1 MHDSIYWIYNKP
13 NQSFTSF
20 LLPVLPCKSI
30 VMRRFAGI
38 FWMLV
43 LWFCATQRMV
53 AQGNAEVPASSNP
66 QQYILL
72 LKDKFPPKPETI
84 LYSPRAAKRRLLQG
98 ISTDSLDWPVH
109 QDYLKQVARI
119 SGVRVHAVS
128 RWMNALLLQVR
139 DSAALAALRTQSF
152 VAGLQEFGPVRQPA
166 AASDSAF
173 EPAPE
178 PFAIPEPETLQL
190 LRTQPLLQLAARG
203 YGLSHEALR
212 AMNGIRLHDLGYR
225 GKGVL
230 IAVLDAGFSGVD
242 RIAAF
247 DSLNNNKR
255 ILATHDFVRGNDW
268 VYSFSDHGTK
278 VLGCLAAD
286 IPNVLKG
293 SAPEASYL
301 LLRSEDADAE
311 YPEEMFH
318 WLVAA
323 EFADSMGA
331 DIISSSLGYTTF
343 DVPFYEDERLMLLD
357 GTSSLVSRAARWAA
371 SRGMLVLNAAGNEG
385 DGLWERISAPADAPE
400 ILSVGA
406 VDEQRNSASFS
417 GKGPAAEGRLKPEVA
432 APGVNIPLVQGN
444 GNLTEGSGTSY
455 ATPLLSGLAA
465 CLWQAAPRLDAQTL
479 REVMMN
485 SAHRGDF
492 TDVQQGH
499 GIPDVFAAAC
509 QLGVNPYFRS
519 EATQI
524 LSDIPEM
531 TTQDHLYLRIYA
543 GVAGTARYALF
554 SRGNN
559 RKPAG
564 SGSISLEAQKTAVF
578 RVAPLE
584 HPGPYILQISGPGGF
599 NRMYHIHKIITKQN
613 R

>member
-1 MHDSIYWIYNKP
+1 M
-13 NQSFTSF
+13 F
-20 LLPVLPCKSI
+20 
-30 VMRRFAGI
+30 
-38 FWMLV
+38 V
-43 LWFCATQRMV
+43 LWSCATQRIA
-53 AQGNAEVPASSNP
+53 AQATTEVSAASNP
-66 QQYILL
+66 QQYVLL
-72 LKDKFPPKPETI
+72 LKDKFQPKPETI

-98 ISTDSLDWPVH
+98 ISSDSLDWPVH
-109 QDYLKQVARI
+109 QDYLRQVASIR
-119 SGVRVHAVS
+119 GVRIRAVS
-128 RWMNALLLQVR
+128 RWMNALLLQVH
-139 DSAALAALRTQSF
+139 DSAALAVLRTQSF

-173 EPAPE
+173 EPAPK
-178 PFAIPEPETLQL
+178 PFATPEPEALRL
-190 LRTQPLLQLAARG
+190 LRTQPLLQLATRG

-242 RIAAF
+242 RISAF

-255 ILATHDFVRGNDW
+255 ILATRDFVRGNDW

-343 DVPFYEDERLMLLD
+343 DVPFHEDERLTLLD
-357 GTSSLVSRAARWAA
+357 GTSSLISRAARMAA

-385 DGLWERISAPADAPE
+385 DGIWERISAPADALE

-406 VDEQRNSASFS
+406 TDAAGNSASFS
-417 GKGPAAEGRLKPEVA
+417 GKGSATEGRLKPEVA
-432 APGVNIPLVQGN
+432 APGVDIPLVQGN
-444 GNLTEGSGTSY
+444 GELTEGSGTSY

-479 REVMMN
+479 REAIIN

-492 TDVQQGH
+492 TDIQQGH
-499 GIPDVFAAAC
+499 GIPDVYAAAC
-509 QLGVNPYFRS
+509 LLGSNPFFRS
-519 EATQI
+519 EATQL
-524 LSDIPEM
+524 LSEVSE
-531 TTQDHLYLRIYA
+531 TTAQDHLFIRVYA
-543 GVAGTARYALF
+543 GASGTMRYALF

-578 RVAPLE
+578 RVGPFE
-584 HPGPYILQISGPGGF
+584 HPGPYMLQISGPGGF
-599 NRMYHIHKIITKQN
+599 NRIYHINKIISNQQ

>member
-1 MHDSIYWIYNKP
+1 
-13 NQSFTSF
+13 
-20 LLPVLPCKSI
+20 
-30 VMRRFAGI
+30 
-38 FWMLV
+38 MLV
-43 LWFCATQRMV
+43 LWFCATERIT
-53 AQGNAEVPASSNP
+53 AQATTELPATSNP

-98 ISTDSLDWPVH
+98 ISPDSLDWPVH
-109 QDYLKQVARI
+109 QDYLKQVASL
-119 SGVRVHAVS
+119 SGVRIRAVS

-166 AASDSAF
+166 AASDSAS

-190 LRTQPLLQLAARG
+190 LRTQPLLQLATRG

-225 GKGVL
+225 GKGML
-230 IAVLDAGFSGVD
+230 IAVLDAGFIGVD

-255 ILATHDFVRGNDW
+255 ILATRDFVRGNDW

-293 SAPEASYL
+293 SAPEASYM

-311 YPEEMFH
+311 FPEEMFH

-343 DVPFYEDERLMLLD
+343 DVPFHEDDRLTLLD
-357 GTSSLVSRAARWAA
+357 GTGSLISRAACMAA
-371 SRGMLVLNAAGNEG
+371 SRGMLVMTAAGNEG

-400 ILSVGA
+400 VLSVGA
-406 VDEQRNSASFS
+406 VDAAGNSATFS
-417 GKGPAAEGRLKPEVA
+417 GKGPASEGRLKPEVA
-432 APGVNIPLVQGN
+432 APGVNIPLIQGN
-444 GNLTEGSGTSY
+444 GNLGEGSGTSY

-479 REVMMN
+479 REAIVN
-485 SAHRGDF
+485 SAHRGHF
-492 TDVQQGH
+492 TDIQQGH

-509 QLGVNPYFRS
+509 LLGSNPFFRS
-519 EATQI
+519 EATQL
-524 LSDIPEM
+524 LSEVPE
-531 TTQDHLYLRIYA
+531 TTAQDHLFIRAYA
-543 GVAGTARYALF
+543 GTSGELRYALF

-564 SGSISLEAQKTAVF
+564 SGSISLEAQQTAVF
-578 RVAPLE
+578 RVEPFE

-599 NRMYHIHKIITKQN
+599 YRMYHIN
-613 R
+613 RTISPRTR

>member
-1 MHDSIYWIYNKP
+1 
-13 NQSFTSF
+13 
-20 LLPVLPCKSI
+20 
-30 VMRRFAGI
+30 MRRFAGM
-38 FWMLV
+38 FWMFV

-84 LYSPRAAKRRLLQG
+84 LYSPGAAKRRLLQG
-98 ISTDSLDWPVH
+98 ISPDSLDWPVH
-109 QDYLKQVARI
+109 QDYLKQVASI
-119 SGVRVHAVS
+119 SGVRIHAVS
-128 RWMNALLLQVR
+128 RWMNALLLQVH
-139 DSAALAALRTQSF
+139 DSAALAVLRTQSF

-178 PFAIPEPETLQL
+178 PFALPEPEALHL
-190 LRTQPLLQLAARG
+190 LRTQPLLQLATRG

-225 GKGVL
+225 GKGML
-230 IAVLDAGFSGVD
+230 IAVLDAGFIGVD
-242 RIAAF
+242 RMAAF

-255 ILATHDFVRGNDW
+255 VLATRDFVRGNDW

-301 LLRSEDADAE
+301 LLRSEDADVE

-343 DVPFYEDERLMLLD
+343 DVPFHEDDRLALLD
-357 GTSSLVSRAARWAA
+357 GTGSLISRAARWAA
-371 SRGMLVLNAAGNEG
+371 SRGMLVMTAAGNEG

-400 ILSVGA
+400 VLSVGA
-406 VDEQRNSASFS
+406 VDAAGNSATFS
-417 GKGPAAEGRLKPEVA
+417 GKGPAAESRLKPEVA
-432 APGVNIPLVQGN
+432 APGVNIPLIQGN
-444 GNLTEGSGTSY
+444 GNLSEGSGTSY

-465 CLWQAAPRLDAQTL
+465 CLWQSAPRLDAQTL
-479 REVMMN
+479 REVIIN
-485 SAHRGDF
+485 SAHRGHF

-509 QLGVNPYFRS
+509 LLGSNPFFRS
-519 EATQI
+519 EATQL
-524 LSDIPEM
+524 LSEVPE
-531 TTQDHLYLRIYA
+531 TTAQDHLFIRAYA
-543 GVAGTARYALF
+543 GTSGELRYALF

-578 RVAPLE
+578 RVGPFE
-584 HPGPYILQISGPGGF
+584 HPGPYMLQISGPGGF
-599 NRMYHIHKIITKQN
+599 YRMYHINKTISQRT